1 MTRPAGPVLPPEL
14 NPRRSSRAG
23 WLRYGRALSWVAF
36 ATSLLVLVGATSTW
50 AYVRHLDGKI
60 TRLSG
65 ILCLGT
71 CTYTRPAEA
80 GSTENFLLVGTDS
93 RAGVAGTDLAGT
105 ANDTTGGERSDTTL
119 LVHISSDTKRV
130 VVLSFPRDMLVQTP
144 GYTTKSGTA
153 VPAQP
158 NKFNAA
164 IAVGG
169 PGLLVQQVEG
179 LTGLRV
185 DHYVAVD
192 LAGFSKI
199 VDALGGV
206 NVCLTANIRDPGSAD
221 SGGSGFAGTK
231 GINHLDGFLA
241 LAYVRQRDGL
251 PGGDLGRIARQHRF
265 LAAVFA
271 KLKSNGTLLNPIR
284 LNDVLSAITADI
296 NIDSK
301 TSLTDLTTLGTRL
314 KGLAGG
320 SVEYLTV
327 PLAGDD
333 TKPDRIGYRSYID
346 MDKARAI
353 FQAIADDQDPEH
365 PTPIAAPTT
374 SAGPAAAPGAV
385 TVAPSAVSLA
395 VQNGA
400 GITGLGAKAATALRG
415 LGFTVTSTTTAR
427 ATGATTT
434 TVRYGS
440 NRGDSARTVAAAV
453 PGATLTADPTL
464 GADALVLVVG
474 TDYTGVRPVTV
485 GAPGRA
491 TTAPPAQATPS
502 VPATPVPSASA
513 DVLASTSGPDCG
525 P

>member
-1 MTRPAGPVLPPEL
+1 LTRPAGPVLPPAL
-14 NPRRSSRAG
+14 SPRRSSRAG

-60 TRLSG
+60 TRLSNV
-65 ILCLGT
+65 LCLGR

-80 GSTENFLLVGTDS
+80 ASTENFLLVGTDS

-144 GYTTKSGTA
+144 AYTTKSGTA

-158 NKFNAA
+158 AKFNAA
-164 IAVGG
+164 ISVGG
-169 PGLLVQQVEG
+169 PSLLVQQVEG

-185 DHYVAVD
+185 DHYVSVD
-192 LAGFSKI
+192 LLGFSKI

-206 NVCLTANIRDPGSAD
+206 NVCLSVPARDPGSAD
-221 SGGSGFAGTK
+221 SGGSGFAAPAGV
-231 GINHLDGFLA
+231 NHLDGFRA
-241 LAYVRQRDGL
+241 LQYVRQRDGL
-251 PGGDLGRIARQHRF
+251 QGGDLGRIARQHRF
-265 LAAVFA
+265 LAAVFS
-271 KLKSNGTLLNPIR
+271 KLKSNGTLLNPIK
-284 LNDVLSAITADI
+284 LNDVLSSIISDI
-296 NIDSK
+296 KTDNK

-327 PLAGDD
+327 PVNEGPQLARLGAVLYADQ
-333 TKPDRIGYRSYID
+333 TR
-346 MDKARAI
+346 DKAI

-374 SAGPAAAPGAV
+374 SAGPAAAPGTV

-400 GITGLGAKAATALRG
+400 GVTGLGAKAATALRG

-427 ATGATTT
+427 ATGGTTT
-434 TVRYGS
+434 TVRYGP

-513 DVLASTSGPDCG
+513 DVQASTSGPDCG